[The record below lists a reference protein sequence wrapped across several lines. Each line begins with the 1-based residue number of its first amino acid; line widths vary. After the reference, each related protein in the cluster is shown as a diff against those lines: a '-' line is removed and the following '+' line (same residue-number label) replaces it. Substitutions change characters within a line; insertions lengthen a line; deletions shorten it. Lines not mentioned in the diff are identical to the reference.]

1 MLTKSDLIKYFENGI
16 KEKGHEKIGTEH
28 EKFVYNKSNHS
39 LIPYRGDQS
48 ITTLLKAFIEDGWKP
63 KFEDENIIAL
73 LKDNASI
80 TLEPG
85 GQFELSGAPLD
96 TVHDTC
102 REINNHLTFVKTI
115 EKKMNIGFLG
125 VGFLPIEDLKSVP
138 HVPKKRYSEI
148 MRPYM
153 KKLGGLGLDMMHRS
167 CTVQANFDYTS
178 EKDMKKK
185 IMVSAAL
192 QPLVTGLFANSPFN
206 DGRLNGYQSYRSFV
220 WSKTDKDRT
229 GILKSMIGKNFSFE
243 EYVDYALNV
252 PVYSIIRDGNYIN
265 CLDYTFDDLMNNKFD
280 QINKEDLNI
289 DDWTDHLSTI
299 FTEVRLKTYIEMRGA
314 DAGNYRSLCALPAF
328 WAGIL
333 YCSDCLEESLSIIN
347 DWSYED
353 IVSFSSSV
361 CKNGLDTKLKDISGW
376 ELAHQ
381 FLKISTKGLESRSNL
396 NTVGENETI
405 HIDYL
410 YDIVHKKENSA
421 IRLKNL
427 YEGKWNKNLKEI
439 YSSESF

>member
-1 MLTKSDLIKYFENGI
+1 
-16 KEKGHEKIGTEH
+16 
-28 EKFVYNKSNHS
+28 
-39 LIPYRGDQS
+39 
-48 ITTLLKAFIEDGWKP
+48 
-63 KFEDENIIAL
+63 
-73 LKDNASI
+73 
-80 TLEPG
+80 
-85 GQFELSGAPLD
+85 
-96 TVHDTC
+96 
-102 REINNHLTFVKTI
+102 
-115 EKKMNIGFLG
+115 
-125 VGFLPIEDLKSVP
+125 
-138 HVPKKRYSEI
+138 
-148 MRPYM
+148 
-153 KKLGGLGLDMMHRS
+153 
-167 CTVQANFDYTS
+167 
-178 EKDMKKK
+178 
-185 IMVSAAL
+185 MVSAAL

>member
-1 MLTKSDLIKYFENGI
+1 MLTKSDLIKYFESGI

>member
-185 IMVSAAL
+185 
-192 QPLVTGLFANSPFN
+192 
-206 DGRLNGYQSYRSFV
+206 
-220 WSKTDKDRT
+220 
-229 GILKSMIGKNFSFE
+229 
-243 EYVDYALNV
+243 
-252 PVYSIIRDGNYIN
+252 
-265 CLDYTFDDLMNNKFD
+265 
-280 QINKEDLNI
+280 
-289 DDWTDHLSTI
+289 
-299 FTEVRLKTYIEMRGA
+299 
-314 DAGNYRSLCALPAF
+314 
-328 WAGIL
+328 
-333 YCSDCLEESLSIIN
+333 
-347 DWSYED
+347 
-353 IVSFSSSV
+353 
-361 CKNGLDTKLKDISGW
+361 
-376 ELAHQ
+376 
-381 FLKISTKGLESRSNL
+381 
-396 NTVGENETI
+396 
-405 HIDYL
+405 
-410 YDIVHKKENSA
+410 
-421 IRLKNL
+421 
-427 YEGKWNKNLKEI
+427 
-439 YSSESF
+439 

>member
-243 EYVDYALNV
+243 EYVDYVLKV
-252 PVYSIIRDGNYIN
+252 PVYSIIRNGNYIN
-265 CLDYTFDDLMNNKFD
+265 CLDYNFEDLMNNKSHE
-280 QINKEDLNI
+280 IKAEEITL

-314 DAGNYRSLCALPAF
+314 DAGSYRSLCALPAF

-333 YCSDCLEESLSIIN
+333 YCSDCLEESISIIREWN
-347 DWSYED
+347 FDE
-353 IVSFSSSV
+353 IVSFRNSV
-361 CKNGLDTKLKDISGW
+361 FKNGLNTKLKDRSGW
-376 ELAHQ
+376 EIAEQ
-381 FLKISTKGLESRSNL
+381 FLKISSKGLESRSNL
-396 NTVGENETI
+396 NAVGENETI

-410 YDIVHKKENSA
+410 YEMVHKKETSA
-421 IRLKNL
+421 SRLINL
-427 YEGKWNKNLKEI
+427 YKSKWNNDLKQI

>member
-353 IVSFSSSV
+353 IVSFSTSV